1 MKLSIENKA
10 KKDTFISI
18 FQLLKNCATLVNIIF
33 NEDHL
38 YIQGMDKSHVCL
50 FDIKIYSSWFSSYE
64 YVGASENKICV
75 DTTILHTVLSMNQ
88 DDHIIFIYY
97 DNSVDEDTVHIDLI
111 SNSSEFDK
119 FFSLPLADIDMNLL
133 GIPDVEYDAEFSIPS
148 KKICEISSQ
157 LLLFGQ
163 TMNIKCSEER
173 IDLESSGVSGIMKVN
188 IPIDDLSEFSISEGE
203 TIDLQYSLNYIQKM
217 CLTTKLSNE
226 ISFSISAEFPMRIKY
241 DLGENSH
248 VIFFIAPKME

>member
-1 MKLSIENKA
+1 
-10 KKDTFISI
+10 
-18 FQLLKNCATLVNIIF
+18 
-33 NEDHL
+33 
-38 YIQGMDKSHVCL
+38 
-50 FDIKIYSSWFSSYE
+50 
-64 YVGASENKICV
+64 
-75 DTTILHTVLSMNQ
+75 MNQ